1 MATDLNTA
9 SVRELEKL
17 PGIGQV
23 IAQRIVAARPFT
35 ALTQLRQITG
45 IGPKRYD
52 ALVAKLLVT
61 VGEVPRQDAHDTK
74 RGIKIKTLKATKP
87 SISVSPRRKP
97 VGLVD
102 LNRATLGE
110 LMTLH
115 GVGPKLAQRIVDAR
129 PFRRRDEVTAVRG
142 IGLVTYEKMQHQLKE
157 IRGLVASYGSSSTSE
172 EDGVSD
178 DDKENEPQAASP
190 TRGPSHSAREPPPIS
205 PRRSAAARPECHRL
219 LSLCDIPSRNLLGDI
234 RASVLPQSTS
244 KLLIASW
251 NIRNLSRRRDAELL
265 HRIADILQ
273 QFDVVAVQEAR
284 DTIVLRRLKQ
294 FMPGWDYIASPLVGA
309 QEVRAGTTPSS
320 PPTWRRRAEHF
331 AFFFR
336 RRAVALVASGHEAEA
351 SASSSSLPQPRTALV
366 RPPFV
371 ATFRTIGMAVPA
383 VQFTLVN
390 AHVVCGD
397 NASRQREM
405 NTLWRLVAQLPSDAR
420 QNLMLVGD
428 FNLSPQDVDCM
439 GAGDYQLEP
448 LILSPLS
455 TTVGDKLLDNIWL
468 HCAGDWETW
477 EMESG
482 VYRMDWA
489 FYPRTRGL
497 PRQLETQRTR
507 LVAQAARAECTVE
520 LSDHCPVFVAL
531 GDGGRDE
538 HE

>member
-9 SVRELEKL
+9 S
-17 PGIGQV
+17 
-23 IAQRIVAARPFT
+23 RIVAARPFA

-102 LNRATLGE
+102 LNRATLVE
-110 LMTLH
+110 LITLH
-115 GVGPKLAQRIVDAR
+115 GVGPKLAQRI
-129 PFRRRDEVTAVRG
+129 
-142 IGLVTYEKMQHQLKE
+142 HQLKE

-178 DDKENEPQAASP
+178 DEEENEPQAASP
-190 TRGPSHSAREPPPIS
+190 TRGPTHSAREPPSIS
-205 PRRSAAARPECHRL
+205 PRRSAAARPGLHRL
-219 LSLCDIPSRNLLGDI
+219 LSLCNIPSRNLLGDI

-273 QFDVVAVQEAR
+273 QFDVVAIQEAR

-351 SASSSSLPQPRTALV
+351 SASTSSLPQPRTAL
-366 RPPFV
+366 
-371 ATFRTIGMAVPA
+371 
-383 VQFTLVN
+383 FTLVN
-390 AHVVCGD
+390 VHVVCGD

-428 FNLSPQDVDCM
+428 FNLSPQDVECM
-439 GAGDYQLEP
+439 GTGDYQLEP

-468 HCAGDWETW
+468 HCTGDWETW

-531 GDGGRDE
+531 GDGERDE